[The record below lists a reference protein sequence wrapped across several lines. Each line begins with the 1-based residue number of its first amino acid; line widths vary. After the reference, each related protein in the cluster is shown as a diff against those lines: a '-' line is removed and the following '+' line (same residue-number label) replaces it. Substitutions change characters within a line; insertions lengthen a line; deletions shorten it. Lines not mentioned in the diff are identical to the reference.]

1 MEYVRLL
8 HNIKKELDKV
18 SNKGAKYFVIF
29 LLFRVLQAEIVY
41 QIVDRKGCGNL
52 FEESMEMIQIE
63 YSIEKKLAVI
73 KNIHKWYVLWHRII
87 IESVKH

>member
-29 LLFRVLQAEIVY
+29 LLLRVLHAEIFY

-52 FEESMEMIQIE
+52 FEESMEIIQRAC
-63 YSIEKKLAVI
+63 SIEK
-73 KNIHKWYVLWHRII
+73 N
-87 IESVKH
+87 